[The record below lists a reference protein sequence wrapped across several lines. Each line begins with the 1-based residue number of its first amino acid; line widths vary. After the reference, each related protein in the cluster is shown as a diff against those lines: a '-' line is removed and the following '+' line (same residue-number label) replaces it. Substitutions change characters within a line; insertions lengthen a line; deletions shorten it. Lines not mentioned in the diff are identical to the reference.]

1 MNLTTDAAVF
11 SAAVFAGLCVM
22 FATLVIVDFFSYA
35 SLRYKEKFSQQAAVE
50 FDDILLQMPSS
61 RVFDL
66 SVAIAAVAIFLV
78 GGAVSIFTSN
88 PSWYKILF
96 VSVLSG
102 AAAFPLP
109 RLYFRHLK
117 AERLRKFNEQLE
129 DALLSMSS
137 ALKAGFSITQALEN
151 VANENRRPISFEF
164 TLLIQELRLG
174 VQFDLA
180 LKKMEERVQSSDF
193 ELVAVAILTARQTG
207 GELTGILERLAAVIR
222 ERIRITQ
229 RIRALTAQGRLQ
241 AVLIA
246 AIPFLLMFIM
256 AYIAPDVMSAFFAS
270 PIGILILIGV
280 IILVAAGFLIIRKIT
295 NIDI

>member
-1 MNLTTDAAVF
+1 MNPTSDAAVL
-11 SAAVFAGLCVM
+11 AAAAFAGLCVL
-22 FATLVIVDFFSYA
+22 FATLVIVEFFGYA

-50 FDDILLQMPSS
+50 FDDILLQMPPS

-78 GGAVSIFTSN
+78 GGSVSLFTSN

-96 VSVLSG
+96 VSLLAG
-102 AAAFPLP
+102 AIAFPIP
-109 RLYFRHLK
+109 RMYFRHLK
-117 AERLRKFNEQLE
+117 TERLRKFNEQLE

-180 LKKMEERVQSSDF
+180 LKKMADRVQSADF

-207 GELTGILERLAAVIR
+207 GELTGILERLAGVIR

-229 RIRALTAQGRLQ
+229 RIRALTAQGRMQ

-256 AYIAPDVMSAFFAS
+256 AYIAPDIMSAFFSS
-270 PIGILILIGV
+270 PVGILIMLGV
-280 IILVAAGFLIIRKIT
+280 IVLVATGFLIIRKIT